1 MVVCRIDARADPAAG
16 SVGNYLRAT
25 LAAPSADAEIAE
37 LARKLGVGAA
47 SDDERIATILSWIDS
62 NIAKEAIDV
71 FTAVDVLRGGRAECQ
86 GHAYLYAALARA
98 LGMPTRVVNGLV
110 YSSGHG
116 GFLYHTWNETLIA
129 GRGWQP
135 VDATFGQRRADAT
148 HVKLLEGESVAELAP
163 LVSLVGRLRA
173 PHVAVLSRW

>member
-1 MVVCRIDARADPAAG
+1 VE
-16 SVGNYLRAT
+16 LRRKF
-25 LAAPSADAEIAE
+25 SDAEIAE
-37 LARKLGVGAA
+37 LARKLGVGANT
-47 SDDERIATILSWIDS
+47 DDERIAYILGWIDR

-110 YSSGHG
+110 YSAEHG
-116 GFLYHTWNETLIA
+116 GFLYHTWNETLVA

-135 VDATFGQRRADAT
+135 VDPTFAQPRADAT
-148 HVKLLEGESVAELAP
+148 HVKLIEGESVAELAP

-173 PHVAVLSRW
+173 PRVAVLSRW